1 MEIGIIAELTPE
13 RHLGYIKQK
22 GVKENIFFHEEA
34 LIGVRFAELKKGAKV
49 MFAVTKSLKGP
60 YATEVRKPA

>member
-1 MEIGIIAELTPE
+1 MEIGVIVELTPE

-34 LIGVRFAELKKGAKV
+34 LEGVRFAELKKGTKV
-49 MFAVTKSLKGP
+49 SFKITKSLKGP
-60 YATEVRKPA
+60 YAAEVRKL